1 MKRVKKS
8 AWICGVI
15 GVVLLGL
22 ALALVML
29 IFGGALGGHDG
40 DEVGSGVGV
49 VRMDEDLY
57 GNGGLIELSGEE
69 YDKLVR
75 DEGSFVVV
83 VRMEVCPAGFPVTD
97 TVKALANQKD
107 IKIYSLK
114 DVEYKKTNLVEMVK
128 YLPTVV
134 IVRDGKV
141 VDFLDAED
149 DGDLGRYRDAGEL
162 GEWVEQYFVITL

>member
-1 MKRVKKS
+1 MRRMKKS

-40 DEVGSGVGV
+40 DEVGVGV
-49 VRMDEDLY
+49 VRMDEGLY
-57 GNGGLIELSGEE
+57 GDGGLIELSGEE
-69 YDKLVR
+69 YNELVR
-75 DEGSFVVV
+75 DERSFVVV

-97 TVKALANQKD
+97 TVKVLANQKD

-114 DVEYKKTNLVEMVK
+114 DVEYKKTNLVEMIK

-134 IVRDGKV
+134 IVRDGEV

-149 DGDLGRYRDAGEL
+149 DEDLGRYRGAGEL